1 MATFGQTVGA
11 GASGRARR
19 PGTAGWRGLF
29 WSGIALVAL
38 FAVIAAAAALV
49 ADARLRQ
56 RQEAAMAQYWDAFLH
71 SQFRLRQD
79 WPAVAEAAR
88 DQTDALR
95 LSMGGDLAL
104 TIWNERGEPVF
115 RSGHDGPPSG
125 AHGHADGRAKVAW
138 AGGIAAQESAAFGER
153 RAIVHEG
160 RVVGTFAM
168 RYAPDP
174 GISAAFAGVMAAIAV
189 LGVAAVAVWTRAA
202 QRAEARFR
210 GGLAARL
217 EAMLH
222 GGEGAGGSGG
232 FVLPDV
238 SGAPRAPRLP
248 DPRLEALLGQAE
260 RRLRQLERVRKTMIA
275 DIAHELRTPLATVRA
290 RLENA
295 LADARPL
302 SPETVAVLHDELS
315 RMSRLVHDLNQL
327 ALAESGHLPLS
338 KSWFPFRELLE
349 RLVEAIR
356 PAAEEAGVTLT
367 LEPEGPQSPLLLY
380 ADRTR
385 LEQVVLNL
393 LDNAVR
399 HARSRVVVRCG
410 ADERQVRVA
419 VQDDGPGMEEEEL
432 ARVFDRFY
440 RGSRRSAD
448 PGGTPGLG
456 LGLAIAKEVVA
467 AHGGHVTADSR
478 WNEGTS
484 FTVTLPVFRE

>member
-104 TIWNERGEPVF
+104 TIWNDRGEPVF
-115 RSGHDGPPSG
+115 LSGHVELPGG
-125 AHGHADGRAKVAW
+125 
-138 AGGIAAQESAAFGER
+138 AGGHTGGMADAAGAGGTSLPARAAAGER

-160 RVVGTFAM
+160 RVVGTFAV
-168 RYAPDP
+168 RYDP
-174 GISAAFAGVMAAIAV
+174 PPGLSAAFAGVMAAVAMS
-189 LGVAAVAVWTRAA
+189 GAAAVAVWTRAGR
-202 QRAEARFR
+202 RAEARFR
-210 GGLAARL
+210 DDLAARL
-217 EAMLH
+217 EAVLH
-222 GGEGAGGSGG
+222 GGEGAGGPDG
-232 FVLPDV
+232 FVQPDV
-238 SGAPRAPRLP
+238 PGAPSAPKLS
-248 DPRLEALLGQAE
+248 DPRLEGLLGQVE
-260 RRLRQLERVRKTMIA
+260 RRLRQLERTRKTMVA

-295 LADARPL
+295 LADARSLP
-302 SPETVAVLHDELS
+302 PETVAVMHDELS

-327 ALAESGHLPLS
+327 ALAESGHLPLTR
-338 KSWFPFRELLE
+338 SWFSLRELVE
-349 RLVEAIR
+349 RLAEAIR

-367 LEPEGPQSPLLLY
+367 LEPEGAPAPLLLY

-385 LEQVVLNL
+385 LEQVLLNL

-410 ADERQVRVA
+410 ADEGQVRVT

-440 RGSRRSAD
+440 RGRRSAD
-448 PGGTPGLG
+448 PAGTPGLG
-456 LGLAIAKEVVA
+456 LGLAIAKEAVT
-467 AHGGHVTADSR
+467 AHGGRVTADSR
-478 WNEGTS
+478 WNEGTT
-484 FTVTLPVFRE
+484 FTVTLPTFRE